1 LHLIEFQFQSL
12 SFEFLWH
19 IIFFPIWWYSAGT
32 IRAAKSAIRLL
43 AEGNDILVPGL
54 WAKNIFT
61 PMFGQTDW
69 QGRMVSFFYSFCQCY
84 YQIDFIVVLASHCH
98 NYFFAL
104 ACNSAFCFG
113 HVYSVAH
120 PIICCLKKLRQY
132 QFWLARPARVPAI
145 SESAL
150 AISAAP

>member
-1 LHLIEFQFQSL
+1 MWLLVFQSL

-69 QGRMVSFFYSFCQCY
+69 QGRMVSFFIRFVNVIIRSILLLFWLL
-84 YQIDFIVVLASHCH
+84 IAIIIFLLWLVIPLFVLAMFIRS
-98 NYFFAL
+98 L
-104 ACNSAFCFG
+104 
-113 HVYSVAH
+113 
-120 PIICCLKKLRQY
+120 IQ
-132 QFWLARPARVPAI
+132 
-145 SESAL
+145 
-150 AISAAP
+150 